1 MEGWHYHCWHYWTLV
16 QRYHHFHHLISLSFH
31 VKGKDFPHW
40 QAMSKVIPNLPC
52 CDTDTSLFF
61 GSYKPASYG
70 HFAREQNVSVL
81 KGHHLAPTLESKGL
95 TCFENE
101 SSNNPTHHINIHQ
114 DLQKSMLY
122 SNSGEGAFAINKET
136 CLIKMKSLFLNIK
149 ESKLNV
155 KHFMEVQEWF
165 PYVPS

>member
-1 MEGWHYHCWHYWTLV
+1 M
-16 QRYHHFHHLISLSFH
+16 
-31 VKGKDFPHW
+31 
-40 QAMSKVIPNLPC
+40 
-52 CDTDTSLFF
+52 
-61 GSYKPASYG
+61 
-70 HFAREQNVSVL
+70 L

-136 CLIKMKSLFLNIK
+136 CLIKKSLFEHKRIK
-149 ESKLNV
+149 TISLKCKTSHGSPRMIPLSTLL
-155 KHFMEVQEWF
+155 KKQISQLISIQCILYTYYTHLGKGSRRKTLLFFVQMRGGGGPAQICCHLFIRAFLVNKRSIF
-165 PYVPS
+165 PPKCL